1 MTHSPYVK
9 EQHMPHVTLAGDR
22 TGEYLI
28 AEERPDGSLVLLPD
42 TSVEAILD
50 RMGARPASLE
60 EFETEHGELGPPDAE
75 G

>member
-1 MTHSPYVK
+1 
-9 EQHMPHVTLAGDR
+9 MPHVTLGGDR

-50 RMGARPASLE
+50 RTGARPASLE
-60 EFETEHGELGPPDAE
+60 EFAAEHGELGVPDGE

>member
-1 MTHSPYVK
+1 
-9 EQHMPHVTLAGDR
+9 MPHVTLAGDR

-60 EFETEHGELGPPDAE
+60 EFEAEHGELGAPDGE

>member
-1 MTHSPYVK
+1 ML
-9 EQHMPHVTLAGDR
+9 HVTLAGDR
-22 TGEYLI
+22 TGE
-28 AEERPDGSLVLLPD
+28 RPDVSLVLLPD

-60 EFETEHGELGPPDAE
+60 EFEAEHGELGARDGE